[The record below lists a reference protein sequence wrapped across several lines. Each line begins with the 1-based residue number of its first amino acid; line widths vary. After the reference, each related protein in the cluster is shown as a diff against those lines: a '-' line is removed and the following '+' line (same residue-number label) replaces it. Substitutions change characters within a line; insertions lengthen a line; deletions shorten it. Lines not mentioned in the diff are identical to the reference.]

1 MTQVMTPTAIPISEV
16 ERQHRIWRQANLIK
30 KVSDRW
36 VGFGPF
42 GVGIDTV
49 LAFVPG
55 AGVVYGI
62 GAGGLLVYHAFQSK
76 ASPFTIARMVAYLAI
91 DAGTDT
97 VPLVGYAVDALFPG
111 QLMAAKAL
119 QRDIEKRFGAP
130 EDAPFKER
138 MVKPKKG
145 LFRRQVASDWL

>member
-1 MTQVMTPTAIPISEV
+1 MVDVTTPGAAIPLSQI

-42 GVGIDTV
+42 GIGLDTF

-55 AGVVYGI
+55 AGVVYSI
-62 GAGGLLVYHAFQSK
+62 GAGGILIYHAVRSK
-76 ASPFTIARMVAYLAI
+76 ASPFTIARMAAYLAL

-111 QLMAAKAL
+111 QLLAAKAL
-119 QRDIEKRFGAP
+119 QRDIEQRFGAP
-130 EDAPFKER
+130 ADAPPKER
-138 MVKPKKG
+138 MIKPKKV
-145 LFRRQVASDWL
+145 RP

>member
-1 MTQVMTPTAIPISEV
+1 MTDAVNPTAIPISEI

-42 GVGIDTV
+42 GIGIDTF
-49 LAFVPG
+49 LAFIPG
-55 AGVVYGI
+55 AGVVYGV
-62 GAGGLLVYHAFQSK
+62 GAGGLLIAHAFRSK
-76 ASPFTIARMVAYLAI
+76 ASAFTIARMAAYLVI

-119 QRDIEKRFGAP
+119 QRDIEKRFGP
-130 EDAPFKER
+130 PPDAPVKER
-138 MVKPKKG
+138 MIKSRKIN
-145 LFRRQVASDWL
+145 R

>member
-1 MTQVMTPTAIPISEV
+1 MTDAVNPTAIPISEI

-36 VGFGPF
+36 VGLGPV
-42 GVGIDTV
+42 GVGLDTF

-55 AGVVYGI
+55 AGVVYSL
-62 GAGGLLVYHAFQSK
+62 GAGGLLIAHAIRSK
-76 ASPFTIARMVAYLAI
+76 ASNGTIARMAAYMLI

-97 VPLVGYAVDALFPG
+97 VPIVGWAVDALFPG
-111 QLMAAKAL
+111 QLLAAKAL

-130 EDAPFKER
+130 PDAPLKER
-138 MVKPKKG
+138 MIKPTV
-145 LFRRQVASDWL
+145 LFKR

>member
-1 MTQVMTPTAIPISEV
+1 MTQAVPSSAAIPISEI

-36 VGFGPF
+36 VGFGPL
-42 GVGIDTV
+42 GIGLDTF

-55 AGVVYGI
+55 AGVVYSI
-62 GAGGLLVYHAFQSK
+62 GAGGLLIAHAVRSK
-76 ASPFTIARMVAYLAI
+76 ASAMTVAQMTAYMLI

-97 VPLVGYAVDALFPG
+97 VPFVGWAVDALFPG
-111 QLMAAKAL
+111 QLLAAKAL

-130 EDAPFKER
+130 PDAPVKER
-138 MVKPKKG
+138 MIKMKLIK
-145 LFRRQVASDWL
+145 R

>member
-1 MTQVMTPTAIPISEV
+1 MVDATTPATAIPISEI

-42 GVGIDTV
+42 GVGIDTF

-55 AGVVYGI
+55 AGVVYSI
-62 GAGGLLVYHAFQSK
+62 GAGGLLIYHAIRSK
-76 ASPFTIARMVAYLAI
+76 ASLFTIVRMAAYLAI
-91 DAGTDT
+91 DAGADT
-97 VPLVGYAVDALFPG
+97 VPLVGYAIDALFPG

-119 QRDIEKRFGAP
+119 QRDIEQRFGAP
-130 EDAPFKER
+130 ADAPPKER
-138 MVKPKKG
+138 MIKTKRI
-145 LFRRQVASDWL
+145 RR